1 MMEPKDFCPMLI
13 DILSRCGVAIVFL
26 PHIGGSFLHGA
37 TFYDDNKIVLGLTV
51 RGKDADKFWFSM
63 FHELGHI
70 ILGHI
75 GKIEGLKDSDENVA
89 DEFAK
94 NELIPTNIFDEFAKN
109 VELTRENI
117 IEFAKQL
124 GIDAG
129 IVVGRL
135 QKEGYI
141 RFSWYNDLKTK
152 YTISA

>member
-1 MMEPKDFCPMLI
+1 
-13 DILSRCGVAIVFL
+13 
-26 PHIGGSFLHGA
+26 
-37 TFYDDNKIVLGLTV
+37 
-51 RGKDADKFWFSM
+51 M